1 MSFLALV
8 FRAQTALS
16 CQEEMYV
23 TKKMSPFTVSLG
35 HKCSSVW
42 KAQWLQVYNFIFSA
56 LFHLHI
62 HHQPVLRAP
71 SAAPQKKHTPAL
83 SSPLIKAAENVP
95 SSCRRQ
101 PGLVKCSAP
110 ECHSSWT
117 PGSRLISSTFYSR
130 GHTGEGT
137 RTDCHNSSQCCLCSG
152 SPLHVIQGIYT
163 HTREHVWQWLCSCL

>member
-1 MSFLALV
+1 MSGRNVCYKKKVTIHCVTRSQVLLCLKSSMTSGVLLHFFLH
-8 FRAQTALS
+8 FSIST
-16 CQEEMYV
+16 
-23 TKKMSPFTVSLG
+23 
-35 HKCSSVW
+35 
-42 KAQWLQVYNFIFSA
+42 FITNQSWE
-56 LFHLHI
+56 L
-62 HHQPVLRAP
+62 PVLPHRRN
-71 SAAPQKKHTPAL
+71 TPAL